1 MAERAFCFVKG
12 IGAMKSALRRALSI
26 ANALEAFKWAG
37 SPSDDP
43 DGIYFSTQYL
53 RELAIKFRAA
63 AKHLHHPQLR
73 DAFER
78 LSLDVDG
85 HNFGEGVDLHAELL
99 GIVGTL
105 HDFVEEWGDD
115 PSSWPPSSSVISAS
129 SNLDE
134 KPLHTKE
141 RESLLK
147 LVIGI
152 AIGGYGYDPKAPKS
166 DKPREIAEDLAILGL
181 HLDAD
186 TVRKFLRQGRELLP
200 RGENSNQR

>member
-85 HNFGEGVDLHAELL
+85 HNFDEGVDLHAELL

-105 HDFVEEWGDD
+105 HDFVEEWGTHLVGRLLH
-115 PSSWPPSSSVISAS
+115 PLFLRRAISMKSRSIPRSERVCLNSSSA
-129 SNLDE
+129 
-134 KPLHTKE
+134 
-141 RESLLK
+141 
-147 LVIGI
+147 
-152 AIGGYGYDPKAPKS
+152 
-166 DKPREIAEDLAILGL
+166 
-181 HLDAD
+181 
-186 TVRKFLRQGRELLP
+186 LP
-200 RGENSNQR
+200 